1 VSRLKLR
8 ARLTFVFAGAMAIVL
23 AAAGFVLYDYLAT
36 SLDRTLAQGLRAR
49 AADVTALVQQAD
61 TGLHD
66 SRSGAAPGSGF
77 AQVLDRRG
85 RVFDETPGLGPRVL
99 TASQLRRAGAAAVV
113 VPRTHADGSVVRLF
127 AVPVVAQGRKLI
139 VVVGTPLAA
148 RDQALAD
155 LQQGLLIGGP
165 IALLLTALVGYLVAG
180 AALRPVERMRSRA
193 AAISERDLSERLP
206 VSNAGDEL
214 TALGMTLNELLE
226 RIGSARTRERRFVSD
241 ASHELRTPLALVR
254 TEVELAL
261 EGARS
266 EPVLEAALRSVGEEA
281 DRLSQ
286 LAEDLLL
293 LARLDEDGLRL
304 HTEPTELAP
313 IVAGVAARYERRAR
327 EAGRRIEAD
336 GHGLRADV
344 DRPRVEQALAN
355 LVENALRHGS
365 GTIRIAGIARAD
377 RVELH
382 VSDEGRG
389 FSPAFAAHAFERFS
403 RADEARNGSGAGL
416 GLAIVKTVADAHG
429 GGTGIGAQSGGGAD
443 VWLSFPAPSS

>member
-1 VSRLKLR
+1 MSRLALR
-8 ARLTFVFAGAMAIVL
+8 TRLTLVFAAAMAIVL
-23 AAAGFVLYDYLAT
+23 AASGFVLYDYLAT
-36 SLDRTLAQGLRAR
+36 SLDRTLAQGLKAR
-49 AADVTALVQQAD
+49 GSDVTALVQQAD
-61 TGLHD
+61 SGLRG
-66 SRSGAAPGSGF
+66 SRSAPGSGF

-85 RVFDETPGLGPRVL
+85 RVFDETPGLGPSL
-99 TASQLRRAGAAAVV
+99 LSASQLRRASGGTVV
-113 VPRTHADGSVVRLF
+113 VPRAQAGGSAVRLF
-127 AVPVVAQGRKLI
+127 ALPVTAQGKRLI
-139 VVVGTPLAA
+139 VIVGAPLAA

-155 LQQGLLIGGP
+155 LQQGLFVGGP
-165 IALLLTALVGYLVAG
+165 VALLLAALIGYLVAG

-206 VSNAGDEL
+206 VSGAGDEIA
-214 TALGMTLNELLE
+214 ALGTTLNELLE
-226 RIGSARTRERRFVSD
+226 RIERARGRERRFVSD

-261 EGARS
+261 ESPRS
-266 EPVLEAALRSVGEEA
+266 EPELEAALRSVGEEA

-304 HTEPTELAP
+304 RTEPTELAP
-313 IVAGVAARYERRAR
+313 IVENVAERYRRRAG
-327 EAGRRIEAD
+327 ETGRRIEAD
-336 GHGLRADV
+336 GHGLRANV

-365 GTIRIAGIARAD
+365 GTIRIAAVARAD

-382 VSDEGRG
+382 VADEGRG
-389 FSPAFAAHAFERFS
+389 FSPVFAAHAFERFT

-429 GGTGIGAQSGGGAD
+429 GGTGIGAQPGGGAD
-443 VWLSFPAPSS
+443 VWLSLPAS